1 MTGLWFTN
9 TVAGPYGVIT
19 VGGEV
24 DAHSAGGLRE
34 HLLIALCHLSPR
46 LVLDLTHLTFID
58 SSGLAALVVTWK
70 LAEAGGGTLR
80 LAGAS
85 AQVARKLHT
94 TGLDQRLPIHPDVET
109 AIKQHPAACPE
120 EHKT

>member
-9 TVAGPYGVIT
+9 TIAGPYGVIT
-19 VGGEV
+19 VGGEI

-46 LVLDLTHLTFID
+46 LVLDLSRLTFID

-70 LAEAGGGTLR
+70 LAEAAGGTLR

-85 AQVARKLHT
+85 DQVARKLRT
-94 TGLDQRLPIHPDVET
+94 TGLDQRLRLHPDVKA
-109 AIKQHPAACPE
+109 AIDECPE
-120 EHKT
+120 EHRT